1 LGKTMLARRLPTIL
15 PPLAFDDALE
25 ATSVWSVAGL
35 LDHDAGLLT
44 SPPFRAPHHTVSDA
58 GLCGGSSPPRP
69 GEISLA
75 HRGVLFL
82 DEVAEFRRG
91 ALEALRGPLE
101 DRHITISRARQAVTF
116 PAQVTLVAA
125 MNPCPCGH
133 LGDPRRPC
141 RCTLEAIR
149 SYRGRLSGPLLDR
162 IDLQVEVPS
171 PAASLLALTADA
183 SAGQAP
189 PGETSAVVRARVIA
203 ARQRQRL
210 RHGPHGPSCNAELG
224 PRGIRRHCQPE
235 PAAVRLL
242 EMALERLGLSARA
255 HDRILKVARTI
266 ADLEGT
272 ARVGAA
278 HVAEAIHYRSFD
290 RDPRSW
296 VELTRPESGSTAGA

>member
-1 LGKTMLARRLPTIL
+1 
-15 PPLAFDDALE
+15 
-25 ATSVWSVAGL
+25 
-35 LDHDAGLLT
+35 
-44 SPPFRAPHHTVSDA
+44 
-58 GLCGGSSPPRP
+58 
-69 GEISLA
+69 
-75 HRGVLFL
+75 LFL

-141 RCTLEAIR
+141 RCTLDAIR

-162 IDLQVEVPS
+162 IDLQVEVPA
-171 PAASLLALTADA
+171 PAAPLLALTAGE
-183 SAGQAP
+183 GQAP
-189 PGETSAVVRARVIA
+189 PGETSAVVRTRVMA
-203 ARQRQRL
+203 ARQRQRQ

-242 EMALERLGLSARA
+242 ELALERLGLSARA

-272 ARVGAA
+272 ERVGAA

-296 VELTRPESGSTAGA
+296 VELARPPGDAGDTGLVAPESGTIAGA